1 MAVPDEYLAFNG
13 TTVLGQIDNLKREEV
28 EKERERERER
38 KESVLKTMS
47 YNKKVQSTTSAR
59 QYKMVPS
66 HHHHSGTA
74 AWHGSQSVPVSR
86 GASPPPTSSSSTM
99 LPNIPLGKGG
109 WIEKGG
115 WGEKKGRLGKR
126 KSFFNI
132 FGGRRE
138 GGGGAV

>member
-28 EKERERERER
+28 ERERERER
-38 KESVLKTMS
+38 VRMRKETAVKTMTKSS
-47 YNKKVQSTTSAR
+47 YDKKGQGMSGK
-59 QYKMVPS
+59 QYKMVPMS
-66 HHHHSGTA
+66 HHP
-74 AWHGSQSVPVSR
+74 WNGSQSVPVSR
-86 GASPPPTSSSSTM
+86 AASPPPTSSGSTV

-109 WIEKGG
+109 WGESKGG

-132 FGGRRE
+132 FGGGGRRE
-138 GGGGAV
+138 GVGL